1 MKKISAYSHTYIHNL
16 DGSLGKGSL
25 AFLVILFAIFLH
37 MPFVFATG
45 KTKIDLT
52 RINAVTE
59 VPVSSNASSAL
70 NKFDENT
77 IALAYD
83 SMHLD
88 KMGLSEQ
95 AFNYAMKGFNYLVE
109 QGKLAKDNIISI
121 VDFTQ
126 PSSRKRLF
134 VIDLDDYRVLY
145 NTYVAHGVNS
155 GREYANQF
163 SNTPSS
169 YKSSLGFYQTLG
181 TYIGEHGY
189 SLRLDGLE
197 KGINDN
203 ANSRDIVIHAADYVN
218 ESFIRSQGYI
228 GRSWGC
234 PALPEKLH
242 KPIIDKIKNGSCL
255 FIYGNDNNYI
265 INSKFL
271 KQKVKLGKSK

>member
-1 MKKISAYSHTYIHNL
+1 MAILEKALCFSWQSFLLHFCTCLLFLLQAKTE
-16 DGSLGKGSL
+16 L
-25 AFLVILFAIFLH
+25 ARLSS
-37 MPFVFATG
+37 
-45 KTKIDLT
+45 D
-52 RINAVTE
+52 TE
-59 VPVSSNASSAL
+59 KPVSSNAL
-70 NKFDENT
+70 PTINKFDDNT
-77 IALAYD
+77 IAQAYD
-83 SMHLD
+83 SMDLD
-88 KMGLSEQ
+88 KMGLSEK
-95 AFNYAMKGFNYLVE
+95 AFNYALKGFNYLV
-109 QGKLAKDNIISI
+109 QHGKLTKENIISI
-121 VDFTQ
+121 VDFTL

-155 GREYANQF
+155 GREYANEF
-163 SNTPSS
+163 SNKPAS
-169 YKSSLGFYQTLG
+169 YKSSLGFYQTLN

-218 ESFIRSQGYI
+218 ESFIRAQGYI

-255 FIYGNDNNYI
+255 FIYGTDIGYLKKSRI
-265 INSKFL
+265 INA
-271 KQKVKLGKSK
+271 

>member
-1 MKKISAYSHTYIHNL
+1 MRRITTYFGNYMHNGTL
-16 DGSLGKGSL
+16 RKSSSF
-25 AFLVILFAIFLH
+25 FLVISLGIFLH
-37 MPFVFATG
+37 MPFVFATN
-45 KTKIDLT
+45 KAKVAVTH
-52 RINAVTE
+52 NPVTE
-59 VPVSSNASSAL
+59 VSKEEKAAPSL
-70 NKFDENT
+70 NNIDNNSIER
-77 IALAYD
+77 AYD

-95 AFNYAMKGFNYLVE
+95 AFNYAMKGFNYLL
-109 QGKLAKDNIISI
+109 QGGRIAKDNVISI
-121 VDFTQ
+121 VDFSL

-155 GREYANQF
+155 GKEYARQF
-163 SNTPSS
+163 SNIPSS
-169 YKSSLGFYQTLG
+169 YQSSLGFYETLN

-203 ANSRDIVIHAADYVN
+203 ANSRDIVIHAADYVD
-218 ESFIRSQGYI
+218 ESYIRSQGYI

-255 FIYGNDNNYI
+255 FIYSDNNAYLKRSRI
-265 INSKFL
+265 INA
-271 KQKVKLGKSK
+271 

>member
-1 MKKISAYSHTYIHNL
+1 MINSISAYLHSHIRNGKN
-16 DGSLGKGSL
+16 GSFGKGSL
-25 AFLVILFAIFLH
+25 LFLVILFAIFLH
-37 MPFVFATG
+37 MPFVFAAG
-45 KTKIDLT
+45 KAKIDLALQS
-52 RINAVTE
+52 AVTE
-59 VPVSSNASSAL
+59 EPVSSNALATL
-70 NKFDENT
+70 NILDDNA

-83 SMHLD
+83 SMGLD

-95 AFNYAMKGFNYLVE
+95 AFDYALKGFNYLV
-109 QGKLAKDNIISI
+109 QHGKLAKDNIISI

-134 VIDLDDYRVLY
+134 VIDLDDCRVLY

-155 GREYANQF
+155 GREYANEF
-163 SNTPSS
+163 SNKPES
-169 YKSSLGFYQTLG
+169 YKSSLGFYETLN

-255 FIYGNDNNYI
+255 FIYSANNAYLKKSRI
-265 INSKFL
+265 INA
-271 KQKVKLGKSK
+271 

>member
-1 MKKISAYSHTYIHNL
+1 MMKRLATYFDNYIHGGKNS
-16 DGSLGKGSL
+16 GVRKSSLL
-25 AFLVILFAIFLH
+25 FLVLILAAFLH
-37 MPFVFATG
+37 MPFVFAVNKAKGEIANLNPVAEASTN
-45 KTKIDLT
+45 TKNVASLNHIDNNF
-52 RINAVTE
+52 IE
-59 VPVSSNASSAL
+59 
-70 NKFDENT
+70 
-77 IALAYD
+77 LAYD

-88 KMGLSEQ
+88 KLGLSEQ
-95 AFNYAMKGFNYLVE
+95 AFSYAMKGFNYLVQ
-109 QGKLAKDNIISI
+109 QGKIVKDNIISI
-121 VDFTQ
+121 ADFSL

-155 GREYANQF
+155 GKEYARQF
-163 SNTPSS
+163 SNKPSS
-169 YKSSLGFYQTLG
+169 YQSSLGFYETLG

-203 ANSRDIVIHAADYVN
+203 ANSRDIVIHAADYVD
-218 ESFIRSQGYI
+218 ESLIRSQGYI

-255 FIYGNDNNYI
+255 FIYSSDNAYLKRSKI
-265 INSKFL
+265 INA
-271 KQKVKLGKSK
+271 